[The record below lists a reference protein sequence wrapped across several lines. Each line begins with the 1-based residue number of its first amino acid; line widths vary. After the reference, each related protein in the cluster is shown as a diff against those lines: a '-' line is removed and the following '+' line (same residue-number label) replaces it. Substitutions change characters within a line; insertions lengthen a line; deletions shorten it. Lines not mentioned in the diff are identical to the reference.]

1 MLFEDYFISTAQE
14 YLNQYLSFL
23 QENEVSYTCGQVFA
37 VVSLLR
43 LIEQTFNSDL
53 ISELCSKIQKICG
66 SSQIPFILRSALG
79 SKNEMQTPDGNFVSL
94 PGRDSDV
101 VSLISFGISLSNLMQ
116 DLGYRCSGSN
126 TYKKLLEYVGIS
138 VDNGPGCMNNED
150 FARVLGMMIRTHSGL
165 EEPPSLE
172 DTWNSTFQADF
183 SETDSLQSWDV
194 ENVTVSLFEVN
205 PKLDWLEICRNLD
218 QKEFIFFDA
227 PAIAL
232 ILTSFKVSAM
242 DFFTFPTQAFFGI
255 WKNVKTQLSFIKQAI
270 QTVPD
275 LFTLNQSVTRR
286 VVSVDP
292 TLTHVTTRSMIQNL
306 SNQPW
311 NSLDVLDTLIFLS
324 EGEVQ
329 EEARA
334 LLEFASQH
342 APEVVALGLSQ
353 MKEPWSQAHKDL
365 SNSVITMFMLG
376 HPSSSFVLPRIW
388 QNTPKLTVKVLLA
401 MYNKDPTSLS
411 RILDISQDL
420 KALTQILESKPY
432 SFSIDLAALASRRDY
447 LNLEKWLQDH
457 IRVEG
462 DIFVKACLDFLSEKT
477 SAQISRLDASL
488 HQSVPLSTNVAETFV
503 KILQSNSATM
513 SEENLDY
520 FKEISMLQTVAPSSE
535 DANPTS
541 TIFSPDIEEE
551 SLTYYGRMY
560 NSEISI
566 QTMLEMFEKFKKSEN
581 QREQELFKCMVQSMF
596 EEYNSFANH
605 PVHILVGITAV
616 LFGQL
621 IQHNI
626 LVGQMLGHALR
637 CILDSL
643 RLPIDS
649 KIFKFGTT
657 ALQQFQNR
665 LTEWPHYCTLLTQIT
680 NFQQAMPELY
690 SIIHLKA
697 SNSQTQGDIIA
708 SNTVVTNTN
717 ETNDVKSTVVFTS
730 LKLDTLLDAAEID
743 MYEIPAEAI
752 QDRIFFIVNNI
763 TEDNLDKK
771 VPEMKEMLKDEHLRW
786 FSHYLVVKRATIE
799 PNYHGVYLKFLENF
813 QNSVLDRLIL
823 HETYANIKVLLNSEK
838 TNNMS
843 SERVLLK
850 NLGVWL
856 GSITLASNKPIKHKN
871 LAFVEL
877 LVEGF
882 DNNRMI
888 VVIPFV
894 CKVLEK
900 CAESKIFKPPN
911 PWLMSIMKVLMELYL
926 FCDLKAPLQ
935 FPIDVL
941 CKTLNL
947 NLKEIEPSNIFRNR
961 QPRDSNISA
970 IGLETP
976 LQSAM
981 SVTINSPKVLANSI
995 SEEAN
1000 SNIPNIAPHIM
1011 FNSNI
1016 PVFNS
1021 HPAAKR
1027 IVYIAID
1034 RAIREIIGPVVERSV
1049 TIAAIAARELVL
1061 KDFALEPNEEK
1072 MRRAAQLMVSS
1083 LSGSLASVT
1092 GREPLRISMI
1102 THLKTLLQQNG
1113 FTEQTIPEQA
1123 ISIMVNDNLEL
1134 ACTVLEQRA
1143 SEKAVPEIEESLQN
1157 AYKSRKLHR
1166 ERSSQP
1172 FYDVAIYSA
1181 SRYPSTLPES
1191 LRLKPGGLTTQQFRV
1206 YEDFGARP
1214 SRNTAP
1220 SDIAE
1225 RTRTLSTGRVDQ
1237 RVDSAAATYGFQQ
1250 LASASGLED
1259 QQSVQYNRNIA
1270 QTAERLT
1277 SLIGKLEEI
1286 LIANPT
1292 ANLASIQQQNDIFII
1307 IRQIPVLVSQSYNRD
1322 DAALLI
1328 TQKIVQILH
1337 KNDVPF
1343 ACEVLVLLLEKLT
1356 ELSKRVAKEVG
1367 SWLLYSEDERK
1378 YNVAIT
1384 MAFIQTRLVNVTELD
1399 MQLARLIESERPG
1412 LSEFTANLLR
1422 RCILDDIPVANQ
1434 NDFFNCIDLLSRST
1448 KRGSVPEVVSALL
1461 EDLRKKST
1469 IITTKDISSVKNEA
1483 SGLRDQLAVL
1493 FTEWVQLYSHPAS
1506 NEKSQASF
1514 VHRLQLQGILKGEEV
1529 SYLFFRVCTEM
1540 SVDNFIKLKVSN
1552 THPSL
1557 VYQAVDAFARLI
1569 VLLVRYYSDSGSPN
1583 ASNNQIKLTTNILSI
1598 VVLVL
1603 VHSHE
1608 QHRASFNQR
1617 PFLRLFSTLLTDLC
1631 TYEEQLQPIY
1641 FQILS
1646 AISNTFH
1653 SLQPIFL
1660 PGFTFAWLQLVS
1672 HRYFMPKLLMPENQK
1687 GWPFFQ
1693 RLMVDLFKFLQPY
1706 LRQGELSEPIRL
1718 LYKGTLRILLIL
1730 LHDVPEFL
1738 CDYHFS
1744 FVDVIPHNC
1753 IQLRNLILSAFPHNM
1768 KLPDPFT
1775 PDLKVDLLPEIHQAP
1790 HVLSDVTFALLAN
1803 NVKQEIDMFLKA
1815 KGPSSFL
1822 VDLRSRLENTTHQQI
1837 ETGFKYNVPVINAL
1851 VLYVGV
1857 QAISQQPMINKQ
1869 GNSNAIRLTPHMEIF
1884 QHMVLNLDA
1893 EGLFLRTFCSFF
1905 LQEFRSILFLEC
1917 NRKSVALS

>member
-1 MLFEDYFISTAQE
+1 
-14 YLNQYLSFL
+14 
-23 QENEVSYTCGQVFA
+23 
-37 VVSLLR
+37 
-43 LIEQTFNSDL
+43 
-53 ISELCSKIQKICG
+53 
-66 SSQIPFILRSALG
+66 
-79 SKNEMQTPDGNFVSL
+79 
-94 PGRDSDV
+94 
-101 VSLISFGISLSNLMQ
+101 
-116 DLGYRCSGSN
+116 
-126 TYKKLLEYVGIS
+126 
-138 VDNGPGCMNNED
+138 
-150 FARVLGMMIRTHSGL
+150 
-165 EEPPSLE
+165 
-172 DTWNSTFQADF
+172 
-183 SETDSLQSWDV
+183 
-194 ENVTVSLFEVN
+194 
-205 PKLDWLEICRNLD
+205 
-218 QKEFIFFDA
+218 
-227 PAIAL
+227 
-232 ILTSFKVSAM
+232 
-242 DFFTFPTQAFFGI
+242 
-255 WKNVKTQLSFIKQAI
+255 
-270 QTVPD
+270 
-275 LFTLNQSVTRR
+275 
-286 VVSVDP
+286 
-292 TLTHVTTRSMIQNL
+292 MIQNL

-311 NSLDVLDTLIFLS
+311 NSLDVLETLVFLS
-324 EGEVQ
+324 EGKVQ

-334 LLEFASQH
+334 LLDFASQH

-353 MKEPWSQAHKDL
+353 MKVPWSQAHKDL
-365 SNSVITMFMLG
+365 SNSLITMFMLG
-376 HPSSSFVLPRIW
+376 HPNSGFVLPRIW
-388 QNTPKLTVKVLLA
+388 QNTPKLTISVLLA
-401 MYNKDPTSLS
+401 MYNKEPTSLS

-420 KALTQILESKPY
+420 KALTQILETKPY

-488 HQSVPLSTNVAETFV
+488 HQSVPLSTNVADTFV
-503 KILQSNSATM
+503 KILQSNSTTM
-513 SEENLDY
+513 SKENLEY
-520 FKEISMLQTVAPSSE
+520 FKEISMLQTGPSGEEADVASATTFP
-535 DANPTS
+535 
-541 TIFSPDIEEE
+541 PDIEEE

-621 IQHNI
+621 VQHDI
-626 LVGQMLGHALR
+626 LTGQMLGHALR
-637 CILDSL
+637 CVLDSL

-657 ALQQFQNR
+657 ALQQFQSR
-665 LTEWPHYCTLLTQIT
+665 LNELPHYCTLLMQIT
-680 NFQQAMPELY
+680 TLQQAMPELY
-690 SIIHLKA
+690 LFIRSKV
-697 SNSQTQGDIIA
+697 NSSQSQDESTINA
-708 SNTVVTNTN
+708 VLPNTNT
-717 ETNDVKSTVVFTS
+717 TNDAKSTVVFTS
-730 LKLDTLLDAAEID
+730 LKLDTLLDAAEKD
-743 MYEIPAEAI
+743 LYEIPAEAI
-752 QDRIFFIVNNI
+752 QDRIFFIINNI

-771 VPEMKEMLKDEHLRW
+771 VPEMKEVLKEEHLRW

-799 PNYHGVYLKFLENF
+799 PNFHGVYLKFLESFENP
-813 QNSVLDRLIL
+813 VLNRLIL
-823 HETYANIKVLLNSEK
+823 HETYSNIKVLLNSEK

-871 LAFVEL
+871 LAFREL

-888 VVIPFV
+888 VIIPFV
-894 CKVLEK
+894 CKVLEQ
-900 CAESKIFKPPN
+900 CAGSRVFKPPN
-911 PWLMSIMKVLMELYL
+911 PWLMSIMKVLAELYL
-926 FCDLKAPLQ
+926 FCDLKLPLQ

-947 NLKEIEPSNIFRNR
+947 DLKEIVPSSIFRNR
-961 QPRDSNISA
+961 QPRDVNVAA

-976 LQSAM
+976 LQTAM
-981 SVTINSPKVLANSI
+981 TVKMTSPNTITNLAPD
-995 SEEAN
+995 ETN

-1027 IVYIAID
+1027 IVHIAID

-1113 FTEQTIPEQA
+1113 FTDQTIPEQA

-1134 ACTVLEQRA
+1134 VCTVLEQRA
-1143 SEKAVPEIEESLQN
+1143 AEKAVPEIEESLQN
-1157 AYKSRKLHR
+1157 AYKSRRLHR
-1166 ERSSQP
+1166 ERSTQP
-1172 FYDVAIYSA
+1172 FCDVSIYTA

-1191 LRLKPGGLTTQQFRV
+1191 LRLKPGGLTSQQFRV
-1206 YEDFGARP
+1206 YEDFGTRP
-1214 SRNTAP
+1214 SRNVNSSETLE
-1220 SDIAE
+1220 S
-1225 RTRTLSTGRVDQ
+1225 TRSLSAGRIEQ
-1237 RVDSAAATYGFQQ
+1237 RVDGAGNIYGVQQ
-1250 LASASGLED
+1250 STTTPGFED
-1259 QQSVQYNRNIA
+1259 QQSVQYNRNIT
-1270 QTAERLT
+1270 QTAEKLT
-1277 SLIGKLEEI
+1277 SLINKLEEI
-1286 LIANPT
+1286 LTASPT
-1292 ANLASIQQQNDIFII
+1292 ATLNSLQPQNDIFII
-1307 IRQIPVLVSQSYNRD
+1307 IQQIPILVSQSYNRD
-1322 DAALLI
+1322 DAGLLI
-1328 TQKIVQILH
+1328 TQKIVQILY

-1384 MAFIQTRLVNVTELD
+1384 VAFIQTHLVNVTELD
-1399 MQLARLIESERPG
+1399 MQLARLIEGERPE
-1412 LSEFTANLLR
+1412 LLEFTAKLIQ
-1422 RCILDDIPVANQ
+1422 RCVLGDFPVANQ
-1434 NDFFNCIDLLSRST
+1434 NDFFNCIDLLSRVS
-1448 KRGSVPEVVSALL
+1448 KRGSVPEAVLILL
-1461 EDLRKKST
+1461 EDLRKKSA
-1469 IITTKDISSVKNEA
+1469 IITTKDISSIENEA
-1483 SGLRDQLAVL
+1483 SGLREQLGVL
-1493 FTEWVQLYSHPAS
+1493 FTEWVRLYNHPAS

-1514 VHRLQLQGILKGEEV
+1514 VYRLQQQGILKGEEI

-1540 SVDNFIKLKVSN
+1540 SVDKFIKLKVSN
-1552 THPSL
+1552 AHPLL
-1557 VYQAVDAFARLI
+1557 VYQAVDAFAHLI

-1608 QHRASFNQR
+1608 QRRASFNQR
-1617 PFLRLFSTLLTDLC
+1617 PFLRLFSTLLTDLS

-1660 PGFTFAWLQLVS
+1660 PGFTFAWLQLIS

-1790 HVLSDVTFALLAN
+1790 HVLSDFAYALLAN
-1803 NVKQEIDMFLKA
+1803 NVKQDVDMFLKT

-1822 VDLRSRLENTTHQQI
+1822 VDLRSRLENSTQQQA
-1837 ETGFKYNVPVINAL
+1837 ETGFKYNVSVINAL

-1857 QAISQQPMINKQ
+1857 QAIAQQPMINKQ
-1869 GNSNAIRLTPHMEIF
+1869 GSSNSIRQTPHMEMF
-1884 QHMVLNLDA
+1884 QFMVSNLDA
-1893 EGLFLRTFCSFF
+1893 EGLFKGCFWAPFF
-1905 LQEFRSILFLEC
+1905 LTD
-1917 NRKSVALS
+1917 V